1 MRAGDPH
8 ESEVNQI
15 MSDKYEG
22 GSNVGAASD
31 AEIARIRADA
41 EVAATAP
48 EVTPEK
54 TNLSGGEQNSGPVRG

>member
-1 MRAGDPH
+1 
-8 ESEVNQI
+8 

-41 EVAATAP
+41 EVGATAP

-54 TNLSGGEQNSGPVRG
+54 TNLSGGEQNSGPTRG